1 MNEEQAKKY
10 NPMTNSYMFVGMTNG
25 KIFFFKKRHQDFKSL
40 LDSKETEKITLDQ
53 TNAHKVSETFNISVT
68 EFNFIQGDVRKL
80 IYTRIEGLDVLI
92 SGSAD
97 RSIKLWEPM
106 NAKTAGKCF

>member
-1 MNEEQAKKY
+1 
-10 NPMTNSYMFVGMTNG
+10 V
-25 KIFFFKKRHQDFKSL
+25 
-40 LDSKETEKITLDQ
+40 EKISLDQ
-53 TNAHKVSETFNISVT
+53 TNAHK
-68 EFNFIQGDVRKL
+68 GDVRKL